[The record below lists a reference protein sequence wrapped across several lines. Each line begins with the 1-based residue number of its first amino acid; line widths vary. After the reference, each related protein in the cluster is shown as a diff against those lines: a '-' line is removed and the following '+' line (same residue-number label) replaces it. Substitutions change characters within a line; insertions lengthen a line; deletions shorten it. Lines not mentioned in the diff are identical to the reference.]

1 MDAPPSSDLVSSYNA
16 DGFLGYLPNLN
27 TGRFSHGCGHFINGV
42 GNQVNNQIFKKLY
55 CETMSI

>member
-1 MDAPPSSDLVSSYNA
+1 MDAPPSSDLVSAYNA

-42 GNQVNNQIFKKLY
+42 GNQVFECQ
-55 CETMSI
+55 